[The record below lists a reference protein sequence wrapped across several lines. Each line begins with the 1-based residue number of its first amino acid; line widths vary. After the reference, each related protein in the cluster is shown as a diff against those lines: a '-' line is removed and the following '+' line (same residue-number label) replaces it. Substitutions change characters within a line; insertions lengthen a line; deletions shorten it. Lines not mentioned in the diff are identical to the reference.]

1 MRRSTRAC
9 SDHEDGA
16 DVIHALLVDDDPEL
30 RTLMASYLQKYGMRV
45 TTLAD
50 GAALRRVLPTGQPG
64 ASDPFDVLLLDVM
77 LPDANGLDLCRWVR
91 ATWPM
96 PVIMLTAQ
104 GDPASRIVGLELG
117 ADDYL
122 PKPFEPRELVA
133 RINAVL
139 RRAGAVS
146 KATAAPAGP
155 VVRFNG
161 WLFDRLRRQ
170 LTSPQHVVLA
180 LSSAEFRLL
189 SAFVDHPR
197 RVLNRD
203 RLIDLAHSPGVDV
216 TGRSIDLAVS
226 RLRQKLEDPA
236 LIRTV
241 RGEGYS
247 FDADLG

>member
-1 MRRSTRAC
+1 M
-9 SDHEDGA
+9 
-16 DVIHALLVDDDPEL
+16 IHALLVDDDADL
-30 RTLMASYLQKYGMRV
+30 RTLMAGYLQQYGMRV

-50 GAALRRVLPTGQPG
+50 GASLRRTLPTGQPG
-64 ASDPFDVLLLDVM
+64 AADPFDVLLLDVM

-91 ATWPM
+91 SSYPL

-139 RRAGAVS
+139 RRAGSAS
-146 KATAAPAGP
+146 GRSPQSTEQPDA

-161 WLFDRLRRQ
+161 WVFDRLRRQ
-170 LTSPQHVVLA
+170 LSSPQQVVLA

-197 RVLNRD
+197 RVLSRD
-203 RLIDLAHSPGVDV
+203 RLLDLAHAPGVEI

-226 RLRQKLEDPA
+226 RLRQKLDDPA

>member
-1 MRRSTRAC
+1 M
-9 SDHEDGA
+9 
-16 DVIHALLVDDDPEL
+16 IHALLVDDDADL
-30 RTLMASYLQKYGMRV
+30 RTLMAGYLQQYGMRV
-45 TTLAD
+45 TTLPD
-50 GAALRRVLPTGQPG
+50 GASLRRTLPTGQPG
-64 ASDPFDVLLLDVM
+64 AADPFDLLLLDVM

-91 ATWPM
+91 SSYPL

-139 RRAGAVS
+139 RRAGSVS
-146 KATAAPAGP
+146 GRSTQSTEQPDA

-161 WLFDRLRRQ
+161 WVFDRLRRQ
-170 LTSPQHVVLA
+170 LSSPQQVVLA

-197 RVLNRD
+197 RVLSRD
-203 RLIDLAHSPGVDV
+203 RLLDLAHAPGVEI

-226 RLRQKLEDPA
+226 RLRQKLDDPA

>member
-1 MRRSTRAC
+1 M
-9 SDHEDGA
+9 
-16 DVIHALLVDDDPEL
+16 IHALLVDDDADL
-30 RTLMASYLQKYGMRV
+30 RTLMAGYLQQYGMRV

-50 GAALRRVLPTGQPG
+50 GASLRRTLPTGQPG
-64 ASDPFDVLLLDVM
+64 AADPFDVLLLDVM

-91 ATWPM
+91 SSYPL

-139 RRAGAVS
+139 RRAGSLSGRSSTQSTEQPDA
-146 KATAAPAGP
+146 

-161 WLFDRLRRQ
+161 WVFDRLRRQ
-170 LTSPQHVVLA
+170 LSSPQQVVLA

-197 RVLNRD
+197 RVLSRD
-203 RLIDLAHSPGVDV
+203 RLLDLAHAPGVEI

-226 RLRQKLEDPA
+226 RLRQKLDDPA

>member
-1 MRRSTRAC
+1 M
-9 SDHEDGA
+9 
-16 DVIHALLVDDDPEL
+16 IHALLVDDDPDL
-30 RTLMASYLQKYGMRV
+30 RTLVSDYLQRYGMRV
-45 TTLAD
+45 TALPD
-50 GAALRRVLPTGQPG
+50 GAGLRRTVPTGQAG
-64 ASDPFDVLLLDVM
+64 SADPFDVLLLDVM

-91 ATWPM
+91 ANYPL

-139 RRAGAVS
+139 RRANPARP
-146 KATAAPAGP
+146 ATATAPSAAL
-155 VVRFNG
+155 VRFKG
-161 WLFDRLRRQ
+161 WAFDRLHRQ
-170 LTSPQHVVLA
+170 LTSPKQVVLP
-180 LSSAEFRLL
+180 LSAAEFRLL

-197 RVLNRD
+197 RVLSRE
-203 RLIDLAHSPGVDV
+203 RLLELASAPGVEV

-226 RLRQKLEDPA
+226 RLRQKLDEPT

-247 FDADLG
+247 FDVDLS

>member
-1 MRRSTRAC
+1 M
-9 SDHEDGA
+9 
-16 DVIHALLVDDDPEL
+16 IHALLVDDDPEL
-30 RTLMASYLQKYGMRV
+30 RSLMTGYLQRYGMRV
-45 TTLAD
+45 TAVPD
-50 GAALRRVLPTGQPG
+50 GAALRRTLPTGQPG
-64 ASDPFDVLLLDVM
+64 SRDPFDVLLLDVM
-77 LPDANGLDLCRWVR
+77 LPDANGLDLCQWVR
-91 ATWPM
+91 THHPL

-139 RRAGAVS
+139 RRAGAAS
-146 KATAAPAGP
+146 AAPAVP
-155 VVRFNG
+155 SAPTAVRFNG
-161 WLFDRLRRQ
+161 WAFDRLQRQ
-170 LTSPQHVVLA
+170 LSSPQQVVLA

-197 RVLNRD
+197 RVLSRE
-203 RLIDLAHSPGVDV
+203 RLVELSHAPGVEV
-216 TGRSIDLAVS
+216 TGRSVDLAVS
-226 RLRQKLEDPA
+226 RLRQKLDDPA

-247 FDADLG
+247 FDVDLT

>member
-1 MRRSTRAC
+1 M
-9 SDHEDGA
+9 
-16 DVIHALLVDDDPEL
+16 IHALLVDDDADL
-30 RTLMASYLQKYGMRV
+30 RTLMSSYLRQYGMRV
-45 TTLAD
+45 TVLAD
-50 GAALRRVLPTGQPG
+50 GASLRRTLPTGLAG
-64 ASDPFDVLLLDVM
+64 MADPFDVLLLDVM

-91 ATWPM
+91 AHHPL
-96 PVIMLTAQ
+96 PLIMLTAQ

-139 RRAGAVS
+139 RRSAPS
-146 KATAAPAGP
+146 RAAPVAVKPEP
-155 VVRFNG
+155 VARFNG
-161 WLFDRLRRQ
+161 WVFDRLRRQ
-170 LTSPQHVVLA
+170 LSSPQQVLLA

-197 RVLNRD
+197 RVLSRE
-203 RLIDLAHSPGVDV
+203 RLLSLAHAPGAEATD
-216 TGRSIDLAVS
+216 RSIDLAVS
-226 RLRQKLEDPA
+226 RLRQKLGDA
-236 LIRTV
+236 GLIRTV